1 MLPAVSGENRESLR
15 VALKRSAS
23 VLKQSGVR
31 FALGGS
37 YALWVRGA
45 PESEH
50 DVDYVVSEADVE
62 RVADAFAAEGLTVQR
77 PPEDWLLKV
86 IVDGVTVDVLHRLAG
101 EPVSAEILDR
111 AETIEVLSIRMP
123 VLGATDLIATRLQ
136 VMSEHYCDFGAL
148 LPAVRAVREQ
158 LDWPRLRDET
168 AGNDFAAAF
177 LFLTER
183 LGISAPDTAGTG

>member
-1 MLPAVSGENRESLR
+1 MAGEDRESLR

-23 VLKQSGVR
+23 VLKRSGVP
-31 FALGGS
+31 FALAGS

-50 DVDYVVSEADVE
+50 DVDFVVSEEDVE
-62 RVADAFAAEGLTVQR
+62 QVADTFAADGFDVER

-86 IVDGVTVDVLHRLAG
+86 SVEGVTVDILHRLAG
-101 EPVSAEILDR
+101 DPVSADILER
-111 AETIEVLSIRMP
+111 ADVIEVLSIRIP
-123 VLGATDLIATRLQ
+123 VLAATELIATRLQ

-158 LDWPRLRDET
+158 LDWPRLRKET

-177 LFLTER
+177 LFLTDR
-183 LGISAPDTAGTG
+183 LGISPAEA

>member
-1 MLPAVSGENRESLR
+1 MSGENRESLR

-23 VLKQSGVR
+23 VLKQSGVP

-50 DVDYVVSEADVE
+50 DVDYVVGEADVE
-62 RVADAFAAEGLTVQR
+62 RVADAFAAEGLTVER

-111 AETIEVLSIRMP
+111 AEVIEVLSIRMP

-158 LDWPRLRDET
+158 LDWPRLRAET

-183 LGISAPDTAGTG
+183 LGISPPDSAGTD